1 MKDAGVT
8 DSDKDLERLNRLR
21 TLSIATPTTR
31 SGRRWSPGWLAV
43 SAAVVIALQAGA
55 LAYLLANPQ
64 RRGSTDGQRQAEASP
79 AAPALAASPAG
90 PGTVRLEAE
99 GFVTASRVATVSSR
113 VTAVVSD
120 VFVEAGDTVTAGQVI
135 AKLDDKDARL
145 QLRLTQGRLAAARS
159 RAASAEAQRRE
170 VESTLARTDA
180 LFEKRFISQAALTQA
195 RTAAE
200 TAQAASQSAAAEL
213 SVASIQVEQAASQLD
228 DFTIRAPF
236 AGVVTAKTAQAGEVL
251 APSGAG
257 GGFTRTG
264 VCTIVDMSSLEIH
277 ADINEQHLSR
287 LRVGGPVQARLY
299 ANPSVVVN
307 GQLLQIMPNAD
318 RAKATVRVRV
328 KIFNHDQRILPEM
341 RVKLTFL

>member
-1 MKDAGVT
+1 M
-8 DSDKDLERLNRLR
+8 DKDRDRLNRLR
-21 TLSIATPTTR
+21 TLSIARSTTG
-31 SGRRWSPGWLAV
+31 SGQRWSPGWLAV

-55 LAYLLANPQ
+55 LVWLIANPQ
-64 RRGSTDGQRQAEASP
+64 GRESTAGQLEGEAPSAPSNPSAPASP
-79 AAPALAASPAG
+79 TGA
-90 PGTVRLEAE
+90 VKLEAE
-99 GFVTASRVATVSSR
+99 GFVTASRVTTVSSR

-120 VFVEAGDTVTAGQVI
+120 VFVETGDTVTAGQVI
-135 AKLDDKDARL
+135 AKLDDKDAQL
-145 QLRLTQGRLAAARS
+145 QLRLAQGRLAAARS

-170 VESTLARTDA
+170 VESTLARIDA
-180 LFEKRFISQAALTQA
+180 LFERRFVSEAALTQA
-195 RTAAE
+195 QTAVE
-200 TAQAASQSAAAEL
+200 TARAASQSAAADL
-213 SVASIQVEQAASQLD
+213 SVASIQVEQAASQLA

-236 AGVVTAKTAQAGEVL
+236 AGVVTATTAQAGEVL

-287 LRVGGPVQARLY
+287 LREGGSVQGRLY
-299 ANPSVVVN
+299 ADPSVVVN

-318 RAKATVRVRV
+318 RARATVRVRI